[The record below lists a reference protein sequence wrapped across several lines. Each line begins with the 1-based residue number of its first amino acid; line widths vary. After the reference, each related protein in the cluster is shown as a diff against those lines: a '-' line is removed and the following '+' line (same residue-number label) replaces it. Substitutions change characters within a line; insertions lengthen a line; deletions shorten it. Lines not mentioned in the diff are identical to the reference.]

1 MGPFTHYRIS
11 FREIMMSSKS
21 VKILLVAVVIFLSLS
36 PGRNLRAGEKL
47 RVVASI
53 PTLKSIAELIGG
65 DNIEA
70 FAIATG
76 YQNPHFVDPKPSF
89 IMKLSRADMFVTT
102 GLDLEVGWA
111 PSLIQSSR
119 NSKIQPG
126 GDGYVDASKGVPLL
140 QVPASSDR
148 AQGDIHVYGNPHYW
162 LDPLRGKQ
170 IAQNIF
176 DGLVKLSPEN
186 REIFQANLSK
196 FDREIDT
203 RTAAWVKALEKLKGV
218 PIIAYHNE
226 WPYLEER
233 FGFVITD
240 FLEPKPGIPPTP
252 SQLVK
257 VISEVKSK
265 NIPVIISSPYF
276 TTDAADL
283 VSRQTGARLAVLA
296 PSVGAFDGVDT
307 YYDLFDYNVR
317 VLLEALNAP
326 PTN

>member
-1 MGPFTHYRIS
+1 MKSAF
-11 FREIMMSSKS
+11 FR
-21 VKILLVAVVIFLSLS
+21 ILLLSAIATFF
-36 PGRNLRAGEKL
+36 PGQPPRATAGDRL
-47 RVVASI
+47 TVVASV
-53 PTLKSIAELIGG
+53 PSLRSIAELVGG
-65 DNIEA
+65 EKIEA

-89 IMKLSRADMFVTT
+89 IMKLSRADMFITT
-102 GLDLEVGWA
+102 GLDLEIGWA

-119 NSKIQPG
+119 NPKIQQG
-126 GDGYVDASKGVPLL
+126 GDGYIDASKGVPLL
-140 QVPASSDR
+140 QVPTSSDR

-186 REIFQANLSK
+186 REYFAANLAK

-203 RTAAWVKALEKLKGV
+203 RTAAWVKSLEPLNGV

-233 FGFVITD
+233 FKFVVTD

-257 VISEVKSK
+257 VIAEVKAK
-265 NIPVIISSPYF
+265 KIPIIISSPYF
-276 TTDAADL
+276 TTEAADL

-317 VLLEALNAP
+317 VLLEALNSP